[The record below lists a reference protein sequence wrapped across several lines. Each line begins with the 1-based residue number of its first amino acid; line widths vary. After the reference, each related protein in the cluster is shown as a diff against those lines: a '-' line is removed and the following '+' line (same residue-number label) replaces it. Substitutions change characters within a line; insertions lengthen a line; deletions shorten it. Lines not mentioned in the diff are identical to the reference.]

1 MPYYRINTVNLSPLE
16 LWRLYPGGLFFRALF
31 GKLRKQGVDTGYRLG
46 SMERIQKFPEQEL
59 PVEFQMQLQ
68 RSLKAALREGYESE
82 FFYTIPQQGPSKS
95 ISVATVKGRRE
106 GFLEIRATVTGKAP
120 ARVERER
127 VFRFLATSGDGK
139 RVVITTSETPRF
151 DPPEDFSVRY
161 HPNLPLAQLVG
172 EHQKH
177 LAEAGVQP
185 ARVPPDGLEDLVVHL
200 HNLEIRRLVDRG
212 ALQQVS

>member
-1 MPYYRINTVNLSPLE
+1 MPYYRINTANLSPLE
-16 LWRLYPGGLFFRALF
+16 LWRLYPGGAFFSALF
-31 GKLRKQGVDTGYRLG
+31 AKLRKQAVDTGFRLG
-46 SMERIQKFPEQEL
+46 TMEGIQKFPEQEL

-82 FFYTIPQQGPSKS
+82 FFYRIPLQGSSQS
-95 ISVATVKGRRE
+95 ISVATIKGRRE

-127 VFRFLATSGDGK
+127 VFRFLAPSGDGK
-139 RVVITTSETPRF
+139 MVVITTSESPSF

-161 HPNLPLAQLVG
+161 HPKLPLAQLVA

-177 LAEAGVQP
+177 LKEVGISP
-185 ARVPPDGLEDLVVHL
+185 ARVPPDGLADMVVHL
-200 HNLEIRRLVDRG
+200 HNLEIKRLAERG
-212 ALQQVS
+212 ALQQI